1 MTWLQRYR
9 AHHFLRS
16 SFWFVPV
23 SCIVTAL
30 IVLPMV
36 RWVDHRLDWH
46 WLNFTPDGAR
56 AVLGGL
62 SGSMLTFL
70 VFALSALLLVVQLA
84 SAQLTPRIITVAL
97 ANRLSKIALGLFAF
111 SYTFALGA
119 LGRIED
125 HVPQTVVCVAVV
137 GNLVSIGFFFWFVQ
151 KLAWS
156 LRPVAILQS
165 IAEEGRLVID
175 SVYPLP
181 HDPASGAETPLRDS
195 LPAAARVVVYGG
207 QPGSLLAFSAAEL
220 VTLARDADCMIEVVP
235 QVGDFLSRGDP
246 LFRIYPPEKKVDE
259 KALCQRVAIGPERTM
274 EQDPTFAFRIM
285 VDIASRALSAAIN
298 DPTTAVLAIDQ
309 LHRLL
314 RHVGSRQLDPG
325 MVRDERGEVRLA
337 YPTPKWGDFVMLAV
351 SEIRLFGAGSLQ
363 IPRRLRAMLEHLIEV
378 LPATREPALRRE
390 LTLVQ
395 KSVGRD
401 YTDGEDRETAETCD
415 RQGMGGS
422 SLRNSTRPDSIS

>member
-1 MTWLQRYR
+1 
-9 AHHFLRS
+9 
-16 SFWFVPV
+16 
-23 SCIVTAL
+23 
-30 IVLPMV
+30 
-36 RWVDHRLDWH
+36 
-46 WLNFTPDGAR
+46 
-56 AVLGGL
+56 
-62 SGSMLTFL
+62 
-70 VFALSALLLVVQLA
+70 
-84 SAQLTPRIITVAL
+84 
-97 ANRLSKIALGLFAF
+97 
-111 SYTFALGA
+111 
-119 LGRIED
+119 
-125 HVPQTVVCVAVV
+125 
-137 GNLVSIGFFFWFVQ
+137 
-151 KLAWS
+151 
-156 LRPVAILQS
+156 
-165 IAEEGRLVID
+165 
-175 SVYPLP
+175 
-181 HDPASGAETPLRDS
+181 
-195 LPAAARVVVYGG
+195 
-207 QPGSLLAFSAAEL
+207 
-220 VTLARDADCMIEVVP
+220 
-235 QVGDFLSRGDP
+235 
-246 LFRIYPPEKKVDE
+246 
-259 KALCQRVAIGPERTM
+259 M

-285 VDIASRALSAAIN
+285 VDIASRALSPAIN

-401 YTDGEDRETAETCD
+401 YADGEDRETAETCD